1 MSPSQLE
8 QLLNL
13 SVEDRIQLV
22 EAIWDSIADDPDSL
36 PVTEAQRAELDR
48 RLAAHQRDPDAT
60 RAWPQVRDEL
70 KRKK

>member
-8 QLLNL
+8 QILNL

-36 PVTEAQRAELDR
+36 PVTGAQRAELDR
-48 RLAAHQRDPDAT
+48 RLAAHQQDPKAT
-60 RAWPQVRDEL
+60 RSWPQVRDEL

>member
-8 QLLNL
+8 QILTL

-36 PVTEAQRAELDR
+36 PVTDAQRAELDR
-48 RLAAHQRDPDAT
+48 RLAAHVRDPGAG
-60 RAWPQVRDEL
+60 RFWPQVRDEL
-70 KRKK
+70 KRRK